1 MFCTYCNAA
10 RPDNAGP
17 CPNCGAPAPMPAG
30 QAQFGSQGPG
40 NASSM
45 AWGGPGPGA
54 SFKEQWEQQ
63 QVPQLA
69 FENQA
74 SNNPWRSPSGQLGA
88 GNPSQQPSGQ
98 LGTGNPWQQPSGQ
111 LGATNPWQQPAF
123 DQQAPAPM
131 PSWQQP
137 SGQLADQANPM
148 PSWQQTGSQ
157 RPATGQLQWATD
169 QNGNQSATQDPL
181 QQSGQHML
189 PVPYAGG
196 MALEPVGRQPTISLQ
211 LVPEQAISH
220 LLPAEPLSQPETVH
234 VAPMYTKP
242 RPIIP
247 KKRAVNGLISVLIVT
262 LLLCVGSGYLAKTTG
277 LWANALAF
285 YNGKP
290 VTDIQTSSVKIPD
303 PGPPV
308 EGPAA
313 KNIPSAAL
321 ASRVDNN
328 TNEPVIPST
337 VFRPGQ
343 YIYVTYSVQAD
354 PGKTGTAIVT
364 WYTDGHFYTNV
375 SHTVTGKQD
384 YKFNAVTNEQFP
396 NPTSGKVEI
405 TWNGKLAQTLYFA
418 VR

>member
-45 AWGGPGPGA
+45 AWGGPGPGT
-54 SFKEQWEQQ
+54 SFQEQWEQQ

-74 SNNPWRSPSGQLGA
+74 SNNPWRSPSGQLG
-88 GNPSQQPSGQ
+88 
-98 LGTGNPWQQPSGQ
+98 TD
-111 LGATNPWQQPAF
+111 NPWQQPAF
-123 DQQAPAPM
+123 DQQASAPM
-131 PSWQQP
+131 PSWQQ
-137 SGQLADQANPM
+137 AD
-148 PSWQQTGSQ
+148 SQ

-181 QQSGQHML
+181 QQSGQHIL
-189 PVPYAGG
+189 PVPYEGG

-277 LWANALAF
+277 LWANALAL

-290 VTDIQTSSVKIPD
+290 VADVQTSPANIPT

-308 EGPAA
+308 DGPAH
-313 KNIPSAAL
+313 KNISSSAL
-321 ASRVDNN
+321 ALSIDSNYQ
-328 TNEPVIPST
+328 PVIPHTEFS
-337 VFRPGQ
+337 PGQ
-343 YIYVTYSVQAD
+343 LIYVTYSVQAD
-354 PGKTGTAIVT
+354 PGKTGTAMVT
-364 WYTDGHFYTNV
+364 WYTDGHFYTSASKN
-375 SHTVTGKQD
+375 VTGKQD
-384 YKFNAVTNEQFP
+384 YTDNLYTTEQFS

-405 TWNGKLAQTLYFA
+405 TWNGKLAETLYFA

>member
-1 MFCTYCNAA
+1 MFCTYCKAA

-30 QAQFGSQGPG
+30 QAPFGSQGPG
-40 NASSM
+40 NASGM
-45 AWGGPGPGA
+45 TWGGPGPGA
-54 SFKEQWEQQ
+54 GTSFQEQWEQQ
-63 QVPQLA
+63 HVPQLS

-74 SNNPWRSPSGQLGA
+74 SNNPWRS
-88 GNPSQQPSGQ
+88 PSGQ

-123 DQQAPAPM
+123 DQQAFAPM

-137 SGQLADQANPM
+137 SGQLAEQANPM
-148 PSWQQTGSQ
+148 PSWQQTGGQ

-169 QNGNQSATQDPL
+169 QNGNQNATQDPFN
-181 QQSGQHML
+181 QSGQHML
-189 PVPYAGG
+189 PVPYEGG

-220 LLPAEPLSQPETVH
+220 LLPAEPLPQPDIVR

-247 KKRAVNGLISVLIVT
+247 KKRAINGLISVLIVG

-277 LWANALAF
+277 LWANALAL

-290 VTDIQTSSVKIPD
+290 VADVQTSRTNIPN
-303 PGPPV
+303 PGPQV
-308 EGPAA
+308 DGPAA
-313 KNIPSAAL
+313 RNIPSASL
-321 ASRVDNN
+321 ASRVDAG

-343 YIYVTYSVQAD
+343 PVYVTYSVQPD
-354 PGKTGTAIVT
+354 TGKNGTVTAT
-364 WYTDGHFYTNV
+364 WYTDNHFYTSV
-375 SHTVTGKQD
+375 SKPITYKPNF
-384 YKFNAVTNEQFP
+384 KFNLVTSLPFP
-396 NPTSGKVEI
+396 NPTSGKVELS
-405 TWNGKLAQTLYFA
+405 WNGKLAKTLYFA